1 MKHFLP
7 SCLAVILLS
16 VASAAQTIT
25 SFDVPGGT
33 NTQPIAISPA
43 GAVTGSYAVPNTTR
57 VRGFVRDLAGKIVT
71 FDVAG
76 ANTYPASI
84 NLWGQITGIYTT
96 NTYGVPPFHGF
107 VRQPNG
113 AIITFD
119 APNAWDTEATSIN
132 DSGEILGWM
141 QSNYSATN
149 WNVFQ
154 AFVRKADG
162 TFKTFDIHDAYSIL
176 ALSVNEKGQSIGYW
190 TNTVATRTHGF
201 LRQANGKIISLDV
214 PDSLITNTS
223 PYAINAWGQV
233 AGAYTEQCPFPA
245 GSCTTNP
252 HGFLRKTN
260 GQYVKFDV
268 PLMTYTVPVGIDAFG
283 NISGYTYQDLTQ
295 EMHGF
300 VRDAKGNIT
309 TFDVSGSGW
318 TLPLA
323 GNIAG
328 AITGVYYD
336 AAFQAHGFVRLP
348 W

>member
-162 TFKTFDIHDAYSIL
+162 TFKTFDITDAYSIL

-201 LRQANGKIISLDV
+201 LRQAW
-214 PDSLITNTS
+214 TS
-223 PYAINAWGQV
+223 PIRSSPTPLHTLSTPGDKSLEPIRSSAR
-233 AGAYTEQCPFPA
+233 FPPA
-245 GSCTTNP
+245 PAPQIRMGSCARPTAN
-252 HGFLRKTN
+252 
-260 GQYVKFDV
+260 
-268 PLMTYTVPVGIDAFG
+268 M
-283 NISGYTYQDLTQ
+283 
-295 EMHGF
+295 
-300 VRDAKGNIT
+300 
-309 TFDVSGSGW
+309 
-318 TLPLA
+318 
-323 GNIAG
+323 
-328 AITGVYYD
+328 
-336 AAFQAHGFVRLP
+336 
-348 W
+348 